1 MGWVDGTKPD
11 VICTQPCGTTDKIV
25 PPLQRFQQFAMF
37 AVDRPLVP
45 KYTRAKLDS
54 SYSSNCSVGSVGSR
68 GSFTNSRCN
77 SAALES
83 RDSGAA
89 TPSTDMSR
97 VTTASSRVMTGK
109 LKESFLPYINSH
121 INYSYEFWNRLAYAF
136 AIYAKNSNK

>member
-1 MGWVDGTKPD
+1 
-11 VICTQPCGTTDKIV
+11 
-25 PPLQRFQQFAMF
+25 MF

-54 SYSSNCSVGSVGSR
+54 ALDSSFSSIGSR
-68 GSFTNSRCN
+68 GSHGSRGSTNSRCN

-97 VTTASSRVMTGK
+97 VTSASSRVMTG
-109 LKESFLPYINSH
+109 
-121 INYSYEFWNRLAYAF
+121 
-136 AIYAKNSNK
+136 

>member
-1 MGWVDGTKPD
+1 MLFIQLFDMRQINPFLCLFQK
-11 VICTQPCGTTDKIV
+11 
-25 PPLQRFQQFAMF
+25 FQQFAMF

-54 SYSSNCSVGSVGSR
+54 SYSSIGSR
-68 GSFTNSRCN
+68 GSTNSRCN

-97 VTTASSRVMTGK
+97 VTTASSRVTTGRQN
-109 LKESFLPYINSH
+109 ES
-121 INYSYEFWNRLAYAF
+121 
-136 AIYAKNSNK
+136 